1 MSITRQAASFVMPPA
16 GLEPA
21 TIGLEVRR
29 SVQLSYG
36 GVRETVDVFGAGST
50 RRGTLLV
57 AAVALVTLPN
67 AAGVA
72 ARRRAPTRPCL
83 VPRVDRPLDQVWR
96 PDMRAA
102 IRYAHVRTGDIAFA
116 VRTDQRFYGYR
127 PNHVEWSASVLKPM
141 LMAAY
146 LDRRSVARRALNRR
160 DRSLLYPMITR
171 SDNTAAT
178 EVLGIVGDGALYAL
192 AHRVGMTQF
201 TVAPIWGESHI
212 TARDQTK
219 LFLHIGGYVTPRH
232 RRYAMRL
239 LASITPSQR
248 WGIGEVAPKGWK
260 LYFKGGWGS
269 GTGLIDHQVALLV
282 RGCAR
287 VSVAVLT
294 MYDGSHAYGKQTLRE
309 IFERLLRGLPTGAG
323 LGLCDLTMPC

>member
-1 MSITRQAASFVMPPA
+1 MRD
-16 GLEPA
+16 
-21 TIGLEVRR
+21 
-29 SVQLSYG
+29 
-36 GVRETVDVFGAGST
+36 TVDVFGSGSMRRRVLLLGAVGLVAVPSTASSAT
-50 RRGTLLV
+50 RRDS
-57 AAVALVTLPN
+57 
-67 AAGVA
+67 
-72 ARRRAPTRPCL
+72 RARPCL
-83 VPRVDRPLDQVWR
+83 VPGIGRPLDQVWR

-102 IRYAHVRTGDIAFA
+102 IRYAHIRAGDIAFA
-116 VRTDQRFYGYR
+116 VRTSEHFYGYR
-127 PNHVEWSASVLKPM
+127 PHHVEWSASVLKPM

-146 LDRRSVARRALNRR
+146 LDRRSVAHRALNRR

-178 EVLGIVGDGALYAL
+178 EVLGIVGDGALYSL

-201 TVAPIWGESHI
+201 AVAPIWGESHI

-219 LFLHIGGYVTPRH
+219 FFLRIGRYVTQRH

-239 LASITPSQR
+239 LASITPPQR

-282 RGCAR
+282 RGCSR
-287 VSVAVLT
+287 VSIAVLT
-294 MYDGSHAYGKQTLRE
+294 MYDGSHSYGKQTLRE
-309 IFERLLRGLPTGAG
+309 MFRRLLRGLPRGAHRRRPARHSSPARG
-323 LGLCDLTMPC
+323 